1 MDEDGMSE
9 IGDLGCTKGVFGPLE
24 EEVVGAH
31 GIEDKE
37 HMLQMLGP
45 RWVVDQD
52 VKEVNHKSS
61 EEGLEDIIHERLEH
75 SQPIV
80 VAGRHD
86 EELEVPM
93 VCAEHCLFN
102 VMQVHS
108 DLV

>member
-45 RWVVDQD
+45 R
-52 VKEVNHKSS
+52 
-61 EEGLEDIIHERLEH
+61 
-75 SQPIV
+75 
-80 VAGRHD
+80 
-86 EELEVPM
+86 
-93 VCAEHCLFN
+93 
-102 VMQVHS
+102 
-108 DLV
+108 